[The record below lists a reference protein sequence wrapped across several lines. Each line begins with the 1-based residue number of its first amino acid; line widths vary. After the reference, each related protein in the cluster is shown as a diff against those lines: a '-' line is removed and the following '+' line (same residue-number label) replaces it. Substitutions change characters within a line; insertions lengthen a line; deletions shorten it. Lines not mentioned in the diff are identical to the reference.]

1 MFDTLAARLGQAVD
15 SLRGRGRLSED
26 NIADT
31 LRLVRMA
38 LLEADVAVAVVKAFI
53 DAARARAIGAEV
65 TRSLTPGQAVIRI
78 IHEELTRV
86 MGEPGRG
93 LNLRLSDSRMSAG
106 MSSFGSSVPSC
117 KSRSSDSLCA
127 SSVRPRVTRVLGFA
141 ARNIATGVPRL
152 SRSAR

>member
-65 TRSLTPGQAVIRI
+65 TRSLTPGQAAATDRKKR
-78 IHEELTRV
+78 E
-86 MGEPGRG
+86 
-93 LNLRLSDSRMSAG
+93 
-106 MSSFGSSVPSC
+106 GSKDGQFIANTKSV
-117 KSRSSDSLCA
+117 
-127 SSVRPRVTRVLGFA
+127 
-141 ARNIATGVPRL
+141 
-152 SRSAR
+152 